1 MIYKRPLR
9 FTTLHFEQR
18 FLIDDDTFILLTP
31 NGLPISLCSQKF
43 DYTCQCTYRLAYQG
57 TVNISGSPS
66 VIATECSQ
74 WAVSDPS
81 ADATVH
87 WSGKTRV

>member
-31 NGLPISLCSQKF
+31 
-43 DYTCQCTYRLAYQG
+43 DYHQ
-57 TVNISGSPS
+57 VP
-66 VIATECSQ
+66 
-74 WAVSDPS
+74 
-81 ADATVH
+81 
-87 WSGKTRV
+87 

>member
-31 NGLPISLCSQKF
+31 DNQRVVSYSQSL
-43 DYTCQCTYRLAYQG
+43 DYTCQYPYR
-57 TVNISGSPS
+57 P
-66 VIATECSQ
+66 VIIKA
-74 WAVSDPS
+74 
-81 ADATVH
+81 
-87 WSGKTRV
+87 GLK